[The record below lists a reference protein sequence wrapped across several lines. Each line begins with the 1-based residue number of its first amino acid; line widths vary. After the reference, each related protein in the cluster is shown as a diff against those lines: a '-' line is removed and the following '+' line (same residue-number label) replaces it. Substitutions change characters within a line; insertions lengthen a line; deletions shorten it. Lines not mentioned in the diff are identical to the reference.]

1 MAFAGWTDYLPPGR
15 GERSGIY
22 VAVIGYVS
30 RL

>member
-1 MAFAGWTDYLPPGR
+1 MAFAGWTDYLPPER

-30 RL
+30 HL